1 MKRKFSTERKGGLK
15 LEWVGFLSLALIL
28 CYASYPE
35 KTKKLERRVN
45 KLERIQG
52 KGENMSKLIE
62 ELVNQE
68 CKILTED
75 ALKLSGNAE
84 IHCKV
89 LDVDDEW
96 IKISFVDKKNNAKVR
111 ILKIE
116 DIESIELLDA
126 KRF

>member
-1 MKRKFSTERKGGLK
+1 M
-15 LEWVGFLSLALIL
+15 EWVGFLSLALIL

-45 KLERIQG
+45 KLERNQG
-52 KGENMSKLIE
+52 RGENMSKLIQ

-96 IKISFVDKKNNAKVR
+96 IKISFVDKKNNTKVR

-116 DIESIELLDA
+116 DIESIELLNA
-126 KRF
+126 Q